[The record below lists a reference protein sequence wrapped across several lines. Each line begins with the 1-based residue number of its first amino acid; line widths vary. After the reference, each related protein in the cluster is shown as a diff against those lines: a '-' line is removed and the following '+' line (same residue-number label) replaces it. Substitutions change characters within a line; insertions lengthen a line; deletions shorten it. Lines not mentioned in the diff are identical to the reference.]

1 MSARLAPA
9 SLYVR
14 SSRRGVGGCGVGR
27 VVRGVARLRRAWWL
41 WLWAWG
47 WGLAA
52 GSGVSLGLW
61 SGGWLCSVGGVVRG
75 VARPVDHGADVGL
88 EDMLWYPGSSRCW
101 MACSARWV
109 DTWALGCA
117 R

>member
-14 SSRRGVGGCGVGR
+14 SSRRGVAGCGCGRLRVWAWGVR
-27 VVRGVARLRRAWWL
+27 VVVCLRRAWWL
-41 WLWAWG
+41 RLWAWG

-75 VARPVDHGADVGL
+75 AARPVDHGADVGL
-88 EDMLWYPGSSRCW
+88 EDML
-101 MACSARWV
+101 
-109 DTWALGCA
+109 
-117 R
+117 

>member
-14 SSRRGVGGCGVGR
+14 SSRRGVGGCAVG
-27 VVRGVARLRRAWWL
+27 
-41 WLWAWG
+41 
-47 WGLAA
+47 
-52 GSGVSLGLW
+52 LGLG
-61 SGGWLCSVGGVVRG
+61 SGGWLCAVGRVVRG

-88 EDMLWYPGSSRCW
+88 EDMLWSPGSSRCW

-109 DTWALGCA
+109 GTWALGCA

>member
-9 SLYVR
+9 SLFVR
-14 SSRRGVGGCGVGR
+14 SSRRAWWLRRGPGTWAWGVR
-27 VVRGVARLRRAWWL
+27 VVVCLRRAWWL
-41 WLWAWG
+41 RLWAWG

-75 VARPVDHGADVGL
+75 AARPVDHGADVGL
-88 EDMLWYPGSSRCW
+88 EDML
-101 MACSARWV
+101 
-109 DTWALGCA
+109 
-117 R
+117 